1 MDGLSTD
8 HDRGVSAGPVL
19 YLDVDG
25 VLNALDARRSRWPD
39 VVTVHETPV
48 PGGRAYQLH
57 LSAAMGAALAA
68 LEVEIRWATTWAHA
82 AGPCISHHVG
92 LPPDLAVSCTPD
104 DPASH
109 FKGEAIRAEVEAE
122 RRPFIWVD
130 DEAIS
135 RTWKRW
141 AAQVRDDG
149 VPNLLVEPDTRRG
162 LTPDDVERMATWVAS
177 LER

>member
-1 MDGLSTD
+1 M
-8 HDRGVSAGPVL
+8 SAVPVL

-25 VLNALDARRSRWPD
+25 VLNALDVSRSRWPD
-39 VVTVHETPV
+39 VRTVHERPV
-48 PGGRAYQLH
+48 PGGRAYRLH

-68 LEVEIRWATTWAHA
+68 LEVEIRWATTWAQA
-82 AGPCISHHVG
+82 AGPCISPHIG
-92 LPPDLAVSCTPD
+92 LPLDLAVSCTPD

-135 RTWKRW
+135 GTWKRW

-149 VPNLLVEPDTRRG
+149 VPNLLVEPDTRSG
-162 LTPDDVERMATWVAS
+162 LTPEDLERIAAWVAS
-177 LER
+177 LDR